1 MTNEF
6 AHLPESAFSA
16 LYRKNSDMSCRP
28 TGAVSKHGLT
38 KVFSLAAMM
47 IWMLAFCSIP
57 AFCLTDNRSESNAE
71 ELENLL
77 NGKVIVSTSNL
88 NDGITGVMGKIY
100 IDAPGKDV
108 WSAITDYN
116 NQKNFIPKIIDSG
129 LISDNGIE
137 QVMFETGKTGV
148 LFFRK
153 TVYIK
158 LKLKGEYAKRLAFQQ
173 VDGDF
178 KVYQGEWVIED
189 CLKGKG
195 SMLTFRAKIKPD
207 FFAPAFF
214 VRSVQQKD
222 LPMVLQSMKKR
233 AESMAPAAR
242 L

>member
-1 MTNEF
+1 M
-6 AHLPESAFSA
+6 
-16 LYRKNSDMSCRP
+16 
-28 TGAVSKHGLT
+28 
-38 KVFSLAAMM
+38 AAMM
-47 IWMLAFCSIP
+47 FLTLVFCSIP
-57 AFCLTDNRSESNAE
+57 AFSLTETSAE
-71 ELENLL
+71 NNLDELANLL
-77 NGKVIVSTSNL
+77 NGKVIVSTSDL
-88 NDGITGVMGKIY
+88 TDGVTGVRGKIY

-108 WSAITDYN
+108 WSAITDYD

-129 LISDNGIE
+129 LISDNGNE

-158 LKLKGEYAKRLAFQQ
+158 LKLKGEYAKRLEFQQ
-173 VDGDF
+173 LDGDF
-178 KVYQGEWVIED
+178 KVYQGEWIIED
-189 CLKGKG
+189 CQKGKG

-233 AESMAPAAR
+233 AESMATSAR